1 MGVGYCASPLHRI
14 THLDT
19 SAMTSRPPVKG
30 SGSTLDSVAEEL
42 GTNVGQGSVRLHSP
56 TVEILVTWRDR
67 LATKYRDQLEEDLT
81 WDESST
87 FEVSED
93 VATSGD
99 VMFHY
104 VAAVL
109 DQRGKSELGMILDVG
124 KPPPQELAAIFAE
137 ADRRSFAGRFP
148 HLLLGAN
155 VWLPFKK
162 HLMIEEPDW
171 NGHLERYGSV
181 FHVVDE
187 VTTVRA
193 AIADAQPSVVHTSE
207 VDTSDK
213 PVVAAWQTSNT
224 ILRLATIAA
233 TKHLPLWATA

>member
-1 MGVGYCASPLHRI
+1 LNQIAR
-14 THLDT
+14 
-19 SAMTSRPPVKG
+19 A
-30 SGSTLDSVAEEL
+30 A
-42 GTNVGQGSVRLHSP
+42 NQG
-56 TVEILVTWRDR
+56 
-67 LATKYRDQLEEDLT
+67 
-81 WDESST
+81 
-87 FEVSED
+87 D

-109 DQRGKSELGMILDVG
+109 DQRGKSGLSKMLDVG
-124 KPPPQELAAIFAE
+124 KPPPQELGAAFAE
-137 ADRRSFAGRFP
+137 ADRRGFAGRFP

-193 AIADAQPSVVHTSE
+193 AMADLQPSVVHTFE
-207 VDTSDK
+207 VETSDK
-213 PVVAAWQTSNT
+213 PVVAAWQTSIT

-233 TKHLPLWATA
+233 AKQLPLWTTG